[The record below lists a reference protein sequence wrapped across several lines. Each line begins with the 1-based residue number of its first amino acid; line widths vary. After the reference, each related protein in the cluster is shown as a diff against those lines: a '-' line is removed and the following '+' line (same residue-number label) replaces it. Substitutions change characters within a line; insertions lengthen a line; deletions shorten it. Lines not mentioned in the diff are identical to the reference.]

1 MNSKLSESG
10 RADLRRVLAQMESSA
25 PLAPDLESVVA
36 VSESVR
42 HRPTAL
48 NALIGVAVVAA
59 LILPAAL
66 FFDRSPAEQPDRVPV
81 GAEPPVEPSTTVGTM
96 ATTVGPT
103 REWASIELPA
113 FVDATV
119 VHQGRFYAVS
129 AEQVL
134 VSDNGVEWT
143 NSGQLPE
150 RSHVDQLVSH
160 GDLLVA
166 NGSEISEDAAG
177 GKMSTPKI
185 FTSTDDG
192 ETWSV
197 ALPGEFVVSVVSSP
211 IGLVAPGWIDLLPI
225 GDQLPRKAAVWTSEN
240 GLDWTLAWEAE
251 ADVTSSSVA
260 TNAIWVDGLVVIG
273 AEGPAHYSEGSAKD
287 GPEWER
293 VVWTGTSASELS
305 ASAPTNILG
314 YFEDL
319 ATTSLGHFALTYSID
334 LSVKDSSA
342 AWRSDDGIDWTRIDV
357 GAGWY
362 HNSIATEGSI
372 MIIGGDTLG
381 YAPVPEARI
390 WLTTDGVNWHDF
402 DTSTLPEGLRL
413 SSVELHDGVLVA
425 ALYSNDEVGGYLFS
439 TPFEP

>member
-1 MNSKLSESG
+1 MKSTFNESG

-25 PLAPDLESVVA
+25 PLAPDLESEVTVG
-36 VSESVR
+36 EPVR
-42 HRPTAL
+42 DRPTAL
-48 NALIGVAVVAA
+48 NALIGLAAVVA
-59 LILPAAL
+59 LILPAA
-66 FFDRSPAEQPDRVPV
+66 FFIGRSPAEQPGNVPI
-81 GAEPPVEPSTTVGTM
+81 GAGPPVEPSTTLGTI
-96 ATTVGPT
+96 ANTPVPAA
-103 REWASIELPA
+103 EWVSTELPG
-113 FVDATV
+113 FVDATI
-119 VHQGRFYAVS
+119 VHQGRFYAIT

-134 VSDNGVEWT
+134 VSDDGVEWT
-143 NSGQLPE
+143 TAGQLPA

-166 NGSEISEDAAG
+166 NGSEVTEDAAG

-185 FTSTDDG
+185 LTSTDAG

-197 ALPGEFVVSVVSSP
+197 ALPGEFAVSVVSTP
-211 IGLVAPGWIDLLPI
+211 NGLVAPGWIDLDPV
-225 GDQLPRKAAVWTSEN
+225 GDQLPRKAAVWTSED
-240 GLDWTLAWEAE
+240 GSEWTLAWEAE
-251 ADVTSSSVA
+251 ADVSSSSVA
-260 TNAIWVDGLVVIG
+260 TNAIWEDGLVVIG
-273 AEGPAHYSEGSAKD
+273 RKGPANYSEGSGKD

-305 ASAPTNILG
+305 ASVPTNILG

-319 ATTSLGHFALTYSID
+319 ASTSLGHFALTYSID
-334 LSVKDSSA
+334 RSVKDSSA
-342 AWRSDDGIDWTRIDV
+342 AWRSDDGIGWTRIDV

-413 SSVELHDGVLVA
+413 SSVELHNGVLVA
-425 ALYSNDEVGGYLFS
+425 ALYSNDEVGGYLMR
-439 TPFEP
+439 TRID